1 MRDFRPRL
9 SSYFASDSR
18 FAKVRVLPIVCARLR
33 RAQIEFKNARSW
45 LARETPLVM
54 ARSMPYRLPRVIS
67 RID

>member
-33 RAQIEFKNARSW
+33 RALIEVKTSRFFACY
-45 LARETPLVM
+45 EIPLVM